1 MMRIY
6 LPVNI
11 LLIML
16 MALPLFIQTAQAENE
31 ISCPE
36 KCVESRKNCDLS
48 CSQIVG
54 GGAKS
59 KERRACVK
67 ACGGEQKECNERC
80 LNPTPRPTLKPERYH
95 DRSCPNACEFKAK
108 DCNVACSK
116 YTGGGAKSAERS
128 ICRQE
133 CSEGL
138 NNCKNWCVNPSPKP
152 TLKPDLLDTMPCPE
166 ACKTRN
172 LNCEASC
179 SSYVGG
185 GAKSE
190 KRSMCMNDC
199 RESND
204 LCVTGCKE
212 TE

>member
-1 MMRIY
+1 MRNFFN
-6 LPVNI
+6 LHSV
-11 LLIML
+11 LLL
-16 MALPLFIQTAQAENE
+16 LAGFLLFSLTSYSEDDFT
-31 ISCPE
+31 CPQ
-36 KCVESRKNCDLS
+36 KCIESRNNCDLS

-59 KERRACVK
+59 RERRECVK
-67 ACGGEQKECNERC
+67 DCGGEQELCNKRC

-95 DRSCPNACEFKAK
+95 DKSCANACEFKAK

-116 YTGGGAKSAERS
+116 YTGGGAKSTERS
-128 ICRQE
+128 LCRKQ
-133 CSEGL
+133 CSEDL
-138 NNCKNWCVNPSPKP
+138 QDCKGWCVSPSPKP

-166 ACKTRN
+166 ACKTKN
-172 LNCEASC
+172 LNCQASC

-190 KRSMCMNDC
+190 KRSICMNDC